1 MLNTIVRLTLGL
13 VALGAG
19 LFGIYSLTHTTQVI
33 AEKNQPM
40 IAFILIVSIVM
51 IGLGGFLLTESKLQE
66 KVQTK
71 LGEA

>member
-33 AEKNQPM
+33 VEKNQPI
-40 IAFILIVSIVM
+40 IAFMLIISIVM
-51 IGLGGFLLTESKLQE
+51 IGLGGFLLTESKLQG

-71 LGEA
+71 LSEQ